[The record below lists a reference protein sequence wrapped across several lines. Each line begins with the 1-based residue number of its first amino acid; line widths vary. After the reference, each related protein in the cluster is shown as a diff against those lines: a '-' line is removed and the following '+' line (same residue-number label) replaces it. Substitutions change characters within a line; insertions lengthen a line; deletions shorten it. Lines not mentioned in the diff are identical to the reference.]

1 MPATNLQKACK
12 RAIESY
18 QDLNM
23 YKLNI
28 VLYFMNKL
36 HEFKLNE
43 PFFTEEFKTEGEMGP
58 FLDEVKEAYGQY
70 NLYNIPEFGAN
81 NIFDEE
87 YIVTLNEKN
96 EIATED
102 DKKTHEIVVDWNQD
116 GTYTEMNMSFDKQV
130 QEDIFEFIKASMEP
144 LETTGLLYFYENSK
158 DPKQK
163 VELFLSDKLAEYL
176 KVKQAGFPEPD
187 KSKQIE
193 TLDREDIKNEIT
205 VEEVMARLNRAKK
218 PL

>member
-1 MPATNLQKACK
+1 M
-12 RAIESY
+12 
-18 QDLNM
+18 D
-23 YKLNI
+23 
-28 VLYFMNKL
+28 
-36 HEFKLNE
+36 
-43 PFFTEEFKTEGEMGP
+43 
-58 FLDEVKEAYGQY
+58 
-70 NLYNIPEFGAN
+70 
-81 NIFDEE
+81 
-87 YIVTLNEKN
+87 
-96 EIATED
+96 
-102 DKKTHEIVVDWNQD
+102 
-116 GTYTEMNMSFDKQV
+116 MSFDKQV

-193 TLDREDIKNEIT
+193 AIERKDNKNQIT
-205 VEEVMARLNRAKK
+205 EEEVLARLNRAKK

>member
-1 MPATNLQKACK
+1 
-12 RAIESY
+12 
-18 QDLNM
+18 
-23 YKLNI
+23 
-28 VLYFMNKL
+28 MNKL

-43 PFFTEEFKTEGEMGP
+43 PFFVEEFKFDDEMGP
-58 FLDEVKEAYGQY
+58 FLNEVKEAYGQY

-116 GTYTEMNMSFDKQV
+116 GTYTEMDMSFDKQV

-158 DPKQK
+158 DPEQK

-187 KSKQIE
+187 KSN
-193 TLDREDIKNEIT
+193 LNEN
-205 VEEVMARLNRAKK
+205 LNW
-218 PL
+218 

>member
-43 PFFTEEFKTEGEMGP
+43 PFFAEEFKTEGEMGP
-58 FLDEVKEAYGQY
+58 FLDEVKEAYSQY
-70 NLYNIPEFGAN
+70 NLYNIPKFGAN

-96 EIATED
+96 EIIEKRSRATCV
-102 DKKTHEIVVDWNQD
+102 KC
-116 GTYTEMNMSFDKQV
+116 
-130 QEDIFEFIKASMEP
+130 FI
-144 LETTGLLYFYENSK
+144 
-158 DPKQK
+158 
-163 VELFLSDKLAEYL
+163 
-176 KVKQAGFPEPD
+176 
-187 KSKQIE
+187 
-193 TLDREDIKNEIT
+193 
-205 VEEVMARLNRAKK
+205 
-218 PL
+218 

>member
-43 PFFTEEFKTEGEMGP
+43 PFFTEEFKTEGGMGP
-58 FLDEVKEAYGQY
+58 FLNEVKDAYGQY
-70 NLYNIPEFGAN
+70 NLYNIPTFGAN

-87 YIVTLNEKN
+87 NIVTLNENN
-96 EIATED
+96 EIASED

-116 GTYTEMNMSFDKQV
+116 GTYTEMDMSFDKQV

-144 LETTGLLYFYENSK
+144 LETTGLLYFYGNSK
-158 DPKQK
+158 DPEQK

-187 KSKQIE
+187 KTKQIE
-193 TLDREDIKNEIT
+193 TLDREDAKNEIT
-205 VEEVMARLNRAKK
+205 IEEVMARLNRAKK